1 MPDAQSRSGSGL
13 SHAGI
18 MGSGREEVD
27 PKRRH
32 LSACGI
38 CLHALRACQFVQRS
52 ARRCGQRESWARI
65 GFVRGAIAWTILVL
79 IGCGLPFAFEDPLSG
94 ENPKYIAA
102 ARNIAII
109 AGGLIGLPIAII
121 GLYMR
126 KERLQLA
133 RDENQAG
140 KAESDSADRL
150 VRPASYQGEPHYE
163 IFRDSAGA
171 WRWRL
176 RAPSGELI
184 DSSSEG
190 YSTKDAC
197 LRGIE
202 LVRSSVSA
210 PIREVPE

>member
-1 MPDAQSRSGSGL
+1 
-13 SHAGI
+13 
-18 MGSGREEVD
+18 
-27 PKRRH
+27 
-32 LSACGI
+32 
-38 CLHALRACQFVQRS
+38 
-52 ARRCGQRESWARI
+52 
-65 GFVRGAIAWTILVL
+65 
-79 IGCGLPFAFEDPLSG
+79 
-94 ENPKYIAA
+94 
-102 ARNIAII
+102 
-109 AGGLIGLPIAII
+109 
-121 GLYMR
+121 MR